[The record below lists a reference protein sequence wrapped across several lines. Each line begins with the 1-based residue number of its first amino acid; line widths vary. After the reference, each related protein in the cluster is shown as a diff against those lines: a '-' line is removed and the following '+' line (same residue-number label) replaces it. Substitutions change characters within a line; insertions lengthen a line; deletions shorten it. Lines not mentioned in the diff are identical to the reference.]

1 MIKYNATRKSVYTEI
16 SVEMILY
23 LFDEVETGHV
33 IQIPPSHVYNN
44 TECNRKSP
52 CAHVISLVNR
62 WEITLM

>member
-33 IQIPPSHVYNN
+33 IQIHMFTTIPSAIESH
-44 TECNRKSP
+44 R
-52 CAHVISLVNR
+52 A
-62 WEITLM
+62 LM